1 MTTRSRTPQLLLFA
15 ALLLGIVTMHTLGHP
30 SGHTS
35 LQGGPGHPSSTM
47 SPHEHAAEPLLTT
60 ATATGT
66 GMDMDPL
73 DVCLAVL
80 GGFTLALL
88 FALAVAGHPG
98 ATTAEHPPLA
108 RLLRALWPNPPPPR
122 TLLSRLSVLRI

>member
-35 LQGGPGHPSSTM
+35 LHGPGHPSSTM

-73 DVCLAVL
+73 SVCLAVL

-88 FALAVAGHPG
+88 LALAVGHPWTSG
-98 ATTAEHPPLA
+98 TAHPPLA